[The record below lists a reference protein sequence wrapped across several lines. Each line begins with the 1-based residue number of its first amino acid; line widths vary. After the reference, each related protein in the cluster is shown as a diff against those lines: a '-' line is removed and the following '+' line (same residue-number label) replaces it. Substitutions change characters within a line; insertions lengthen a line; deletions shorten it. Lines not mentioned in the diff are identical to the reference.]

1 MNGHSTVAESDI
13 HIINLKTKEI
23 MATKTVEMMETGKYP
38 LNPNA
43 KDTLDLVVTGVSERV
58 GRDCVNF
65 VAGLRSEV
73 QPDVANALWY
83 FSTAMK
89 MLPEELRN
97 VRGTAWALM
106 VLIKEQTFNKEFKY

>member
-1 MNGHSTVAESDI
+1 MAS
-13 HIINLKTKEI
+13 LKIE
-23 MATKTVEMMETGKYP
+23 EMVSVKYP
-38 LNPNA
+38 LNQEA
-43 KDTLDLVVTGVSERV
+43 KESLNLLLWNVSDRI
-58 GRDCVNF
+58 GSDCVNF

-106 VLIKEQTFNKEFKY
+106 VLIKEQTFNKDFKY

>member
-1 MNGHSTVAESDI
+1 MENI
-13 HIINLKTKEI
+13 IINLKTKEI
-23 MATKTVEMMETGKYP
+23 MATKTVEMMETRKYP

-43 KDTLDLVVTGVSERV
+43 KETLDLVVTGVSERV
-58 GRDCVNF
+58 GSDCVNF

-97 VRGTAWALM
+97 VRSTAWALM
-106 VLIKEQTFNKEFKY
+106 VLIKEQSFNKDFKY